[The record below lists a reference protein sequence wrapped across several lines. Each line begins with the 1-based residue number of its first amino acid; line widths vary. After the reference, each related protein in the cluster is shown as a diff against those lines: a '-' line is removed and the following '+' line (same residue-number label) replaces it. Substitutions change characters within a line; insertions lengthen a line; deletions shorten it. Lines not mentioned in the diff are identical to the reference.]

1 MARDH
6 PGGRPRMDGYR
17 EDIPQIAEALRGVPP
32 EQLEAVTGTL
42 NRIRQNLIDP
52 APDAAAQSQVPE
64 EAARG

>member
-1 MARDH
+1 MA
-6 PGGRPRMDGYR
+6 
-17 EDIPQIAEALRGVPP
+17 QALRGVPP